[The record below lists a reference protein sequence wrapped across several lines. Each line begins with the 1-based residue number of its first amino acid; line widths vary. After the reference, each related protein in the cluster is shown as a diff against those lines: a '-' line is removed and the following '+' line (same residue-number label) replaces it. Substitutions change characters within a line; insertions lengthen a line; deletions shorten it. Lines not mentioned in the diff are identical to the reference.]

1 MIDLPRKVSQV
12 SRVSNSFLSG
22 MYYLNNR
29 DYQKHF
35 LKSILYIYIYIYI
48 YIYNIYIYIH
58 IVYE

>member
-35 LKSILYIYIYIYI
+35 LKSILYIYIYIY
-48 YIYNIYIYIH
+48 NIYIYIH